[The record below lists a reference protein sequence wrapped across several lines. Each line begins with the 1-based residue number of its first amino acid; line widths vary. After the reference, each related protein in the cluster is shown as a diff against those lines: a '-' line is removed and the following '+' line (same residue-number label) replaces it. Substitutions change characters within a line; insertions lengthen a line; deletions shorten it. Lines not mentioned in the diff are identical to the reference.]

1 MSRVLMALLAL
12 GSVACYSFAPFPRR
26 CGVTNGLSEQL

>member
-12 GSVACYSFAPFPRR
+12 GSVACYSFALFFLA
-26 CGVTNGLSEQL
+26 VAA